1 MTIGGP
7 YSSLNCYEELL
18 DEKCIV
24 LPFEELTY
32 MDSGLY
38 SDDNR
43 QVFSILERAKRP
55 FNQLRLIE
63 DAIMIYRV
71 SRSPE
76 KYVFNVDIGKM
87 GRARGEMEVAKLKKQ
102 FGTKKNYD
110 PMTGT
115 IGKAY
120 DPMQIS
126 ENFWFCKG
134 ADSQGITVSPLQ
146 SNHNF
151 GNLDDL
157 DYFYK
162 KLLKDPPA
170 EKCYMIVAQDMESA
184 KSVHN

>member
-1 MTIGGP
+1 
-7 YSSLNCYEELL
+7 
-18 DEKCIV
+18 
-24 LPFEELTY
+24 
-32 MDSGLY
+32 MDTGDY
-38 SDDNR
+38 SDDKR
-43 QVFSILERAKRP
+43 QVYSILECAKRP

-87 GRARGEMEVAKLKKQ
+87 GKARGEQEVARLKKQ

-134 ADSQGITVSPLQ
+134 ADSQGIQVSPLQ

-157 DYFYK
+157 DYFRK
-162 KLLKDPPA
+162 NLLRLIHQNRTA
-170 EKCYMIVAQDMESA
+170 EIERSDEI
-184 KSVHN
+184 